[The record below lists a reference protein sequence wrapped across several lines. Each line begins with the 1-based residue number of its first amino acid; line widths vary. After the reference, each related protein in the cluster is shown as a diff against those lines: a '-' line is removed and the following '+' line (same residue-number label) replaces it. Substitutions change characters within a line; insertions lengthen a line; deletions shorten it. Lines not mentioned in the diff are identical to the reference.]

1 MLFEKYKITFINLSC
16 FPPGMAK
23 DNRIRL
29 PSSTAGI
36 TSFYNDVKTNFE
48 ISPWTVIVII
58 GIIAV
63 LEIILQIAF

>member
-1 MLFEKYKITFINLSC
+1 
-16 FPPGMAK
+16 MAK